1 METPQKSEP
10 TQMETTILGC
20 EAVISQMV
28 FQAMLSQP
36 DRPQMLT
43 LGQEVECN
51 ALEAVLLISAQRSDV
66 VGEA

>member
-28 FQAMLSQP
+28 FQAMLMKP
-36 DRPQMLT
+36 DSPEMQA
-43 LGQEVECN
+43 LGQS
-51 ALEAVLLISAQRSDV
+51 AHKTVLLLASQRNDI

>member
-1 METPQKSEP
+1 METPEKYEP

-28 FQAMLSQP
+28 FQAMLLQP
-36 DRPQMLT
+36 DSPEMAV
-43 LGQEVECN
+43 LGDD
-51 ALEAVLLISAQRSDV
+51 AFEAVLLIAAESGDV

>member
-28 FQAMLSQP
+28 FQAMLLQP
-36 DRPQMLT
+36 DSPEMAA
-43 LGQEVECN
+43 LGDD
-51 ALEAVLLISAQRSDV
+51 ALEAVLLIAAQRSDV

>member
-28 FQAMLSQP
+28 FQAMLLQP
-36 DRPQMLT
+36 DSPEMAA
-43 LGQEVECN
+43 LGDD
-51 ALEAVLLISAQRSDV
+51 AFEAVLLIAAQRSDV

>member
-36 DRPQMLT
+36 DSPEMAA
-43 LGQEVECN
+43 LGDD
-51 ALEAVLLISAQRSDV
+51 AFEAVLLIAAQRSDV

>member
-28 FQAMLSQP
+28 FQAMLLQP
-36 DRPQMLT
+36 DSPEMAA
-43 LGQEVECN
+43 LGDD

>member
-1 METPQKSEP
+1 METPQKHEP

-28 FQAMLSQP
+28 FQAMLMKP
-36 DRPQMLT
+36 DSPEMQA
-43 LGQEVECN
+43 LGQS
-51 ALEAVLLISAQRSDV
+51 AHKTVLLLASQRNDI

>member
-28 FQAMLSQP
+28 FQAMLLQSDSP
-36 DRPQMLT
+36 EMAA
-43 LGQEVECN
+43 LGDD
-51 ALEAVLLISAQRSDV
+51 AFEAVLLIAAQRSDV

>member
-1 METPQKSEP
+1 METPQKHEP

-28 FQAMLSQP
+28 FQAMLLQP
-36 DRPQMLT
+36 DSPELAA
-43 LGQEVECN
+43 LGDD